1 MKSEQTGCS
10 LIDIKIL
17 VLEEERTG
25 EQFTPNIDRKSTVV
39 TCYILIFVI
48 PSHS

>member
-17 VLEEERTG
+17 VLEEARTG
-25 EQFTPNIDRKSTVV
+25 EQFIPNIDCKSTVV
-39 TCYILIFVI
+39 RYVI
-48 PSHS
+48 Y